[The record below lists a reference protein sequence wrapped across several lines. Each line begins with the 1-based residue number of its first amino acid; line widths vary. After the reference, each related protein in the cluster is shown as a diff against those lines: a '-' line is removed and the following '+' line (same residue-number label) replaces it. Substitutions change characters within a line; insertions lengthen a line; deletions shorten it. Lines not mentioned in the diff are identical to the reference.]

1 MNPRRHS
8 EGDNSH
14 VYVHANEGIDAIST
28 CTSVCGAYIVEKIEE
43 VSKRNNNNNSYYY
56 YYYYLYLYR
65 MSRKIRQHVQES
77 V

>member
-14 VYVHANEGIDAIST
+14 VYVHANEGIDAISA
-28 CTSVCGAYIVEKIEE
+28 CTIVRVAYIVEKIEE

-56 YYYYLYLYR
+56 YYYLYLYR
-65 MSRKIRQHVQES
+65 MSHKIRQHVQES